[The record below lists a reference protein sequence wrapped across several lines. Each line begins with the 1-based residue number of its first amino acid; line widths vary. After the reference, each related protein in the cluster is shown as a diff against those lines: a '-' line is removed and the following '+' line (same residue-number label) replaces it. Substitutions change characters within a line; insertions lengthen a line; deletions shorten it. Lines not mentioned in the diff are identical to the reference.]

1 MKVIQI
7 VASMLILLGVFFT
20 TQNAEACTRVLHV
33 SKDGK
38 YVITGRNMDWYVR
51 YPTTLWKFPGG
62 MKRSGLTKTNPAVWI
77 SKYGSIAI
85 VQTADGESAVADG
98 MNEKGLVVNL
108 LYLTETEYGK
118 RDPSKQGI
126 ASSIYLQYILDNFAS
141 VSEAVDALRKDKVQI
156 VPVPIP
162 NSEHLPTMHIS
173 MSDSSG
179 DSAIIEFLEGKV
191 VIHHGREYQVMANSP
206 IFTKQL
212 ALMAYWDEIGGQNF
226 LPGTRKSPDRF
237 VRASFYN
244 KRLPEPKSY
253 RDAVAGVMSVMRN
266 TSSPF
271 GDPDPQKPNIS
282 STMWRSVADHKNLI
296 YFYESTVSYGALWVE
311 FSKFNFSE
319 GTPVKM
325 LEADSMLVGDAAGE
339 FVEAQPIDFAKP

>member
-1 MKVIQI
+1 
-7 VASMLILLGVFFT
+7 
-20 TQNAEACTRVLHV
+20 
-33 SKDGK
+33 K

-51 YPTTLWKFPGG
+51 YPTSIWKFPRG
-62 MKRSGLTKTNPAVWI
+62 MKRSGLTKANPAVWI

-98 MNEKGLVVNL
+98 MNEKGLVANL

-173 MSDSSG
+173 MSDRSG